1 MYLKYLFSKFEEKKI
16 LNKIQLILIF
26 ITISSFLFG
35 FFIRENSAGA
45 GGFGGD
51 FKHVWKNLNTFKK
64 NTIVEAIKI
73 TAKPDS
79 PLDNENYFQGTRPP
93 LIYILQSMNPLIDSQ
108 KSFFINV
115 FFLSIL
121 CFLFFLLVINKI
133 YSDQDKY
140 TVVLISS
147 LLLTSPYF
155 RTSAF
160 WALEENYAIFST
172 IITSYFLIKFN
183 KLEKEIDSKKVHL
196 LLCIIFFSSLA
207 VYFDQKF
214 LIIPLICFF
223 EILMS
228 KSDIKIKF
236 FSFFLYALFSIPMLL
251 LIKMW
256 GNIMPANDAI
266 RREAIKS
273 FHPENIS
280 YATMLIGFYLF
291 PFIVLQKNKI
301 FKYIFN
307 HKKNIFF
314 LIFIIFLIFNLIFF
328 IFFYDLKNEINL
340 GKGIFYKV
348 SLILFES
355 IYFRKIFLILCFI
368 FGAIISYIFINKNY
382 RNFLIIFY
390 LITLSFFIWPYFQEY
405 LDPIIILLILL
416 FSTKK
421 IILNKKDTI
430 LISLYFL
437 TFLTF
442 SNIYYYIQ

>member
-1 MYLKYLFSKFEEKKI
+1 MYLKNLFAKFENKKF
-16 LNKIQLILIF
+16 LNKIQLALIF
-26 ITISSFLFG
+26 VIISSFLFG

-45 GGFGGD
+45 GGFNGD
-51 FKHVWKNLNTFKK
+51 FQHVWKNLNTFKK
-64 NTIVEAIKI
+64 NTIIDAIKI

-93 LIYILQSMNPLIDSQ
+93 LIYIIQSLNPLIGSQ
-108 KSFFINV
+108 ESFFINV

-121 CFLFFLLVINKI
+121 CFLFFLLIINKI

-140 TVVLISS
+140 TVALISS

-160 WALEENYAIFST
+160 WALEENYAIFTT

-183 KLEKEIDSKKVHL
+183 KLEKNNDLKKIL
-196 LLCIIFFSSLA
+196 LILCIIFFSSLT

-223 EILMS
+223 EILIS

-256 GNIMPANDAI
+256 GNIMPTNDAL
-266 RREAIKS
+266 RREAVTS

-280 YATMLIGFYLF
+280 YSAMLIGFYLF
-291 PFIVLQKNKI
+291 PFIILQKNKI
-301 FKYIFN
+301 LKYIYSN
-307 HKKNIFF
+307 NKNIFF
-314 LIFIIFLIFNLIFF
+314 LFFLTFNLIFF
-328 IFFYDLKNEINL
+328 IFFYNLENEINL
-340 GKGIFYKV
+340 GKGIFYKA

-355 IYFRKIFLILCFI
+355 IYFRKIFLIFCFI
-368 FGAIISYIFINKNY
+368 FGTIFLFILINKNY

-405 LDPIIILLILL
+405 LDPILILLILL

-421 IILNKKDTI
+421 IIISKKKSI
-430 LISLYFL
+430 FISLYFL
-437 TFLTF
+437 TFLIF
-442 SNIYYYIQ
+442 SNIYYYAH

>member
-1 MYLKYLFSKFEEKKI
+1 MYLKNLFEKFEKKKF
-16 LNKIQLILIF
+16 LNKIQLTLIF
-26 ITISSFLFG
+26 VIISSFLFG

-45 GGFGGD
+45 GGFNGD
-51 FKHVWKNLNTFKK
+51 FQHVWKNLNTFKK
-64 NTIVEAIKI
+64 NTIIDAIKI

-79 PLDNENYFQGTRPP
+79 PLDNDNYFQGTRPP
-93 LIYILQSMNPLIDSQ
+93 IIYIMQSINPLIFSQ
-108 KSFFINV
+108 KSFFVNV
-115 FFLSIL
+115 FFLSLL

-140 TVVLISS
+140 TVVLIAS

-160 WALEENYAIFST
+160 WALEENYAIFTT

-183 KLEKEIDSKKVHL
+183 KLDKNNDLKKIHL
-196 LLCIIFFSSLA
+196 ILCIIFFSSLT

-214 LIIPLICFF
+214 IIIPLICFF

-228 KSDIKIKF
+228 KSDIKIKIL
-236 FSFFLYALFSIPMLL
+236 SFFLYTIFSIPMLL

-256 GNIMPANDAI
+256 GNIMPTNDAL
-266 RREAIKS
+266 RRETITS

-280 YATMLIGFYLF
+280 YSAMLIGFYLF
-291 PFIVLQKNKI
+291 PFIILQKNKI
-301 FKYIFN
+301 LKYIQSN
-307 HKKNIFF
+307 NKDIFF
-314 LIFIIFLIFNLIFF
+314 LFFLAFNLIFF
-328 IFFYDLKNEINL
+328 IFFYNFENEINL
-340 GKGIFYKV
+340 GKGIFYKA

-368 FGAIISYIFINKNY
+368 FGTIFLFIFINKNY

-390 LITLSFFIWPYFQEY
+390 LLLLSFFIWPYFQEY
-405 LDPIIILLILL
+405 LDPILILLILL

-421 IILNKKDTI
+421 IIISKKKSI

-437 TFLTF
+437 TFLIF
-442 SNIYYYIQ
+442 SNIYYYTR

>member
-1 MYLKYLFSKFEEKKI
+1 MYLKNLFAKFENKKL
-16 LNKIQLILIF
+16 LNKIQLALVFVI
-26 ITISSFLFG
+26 ISSFLFG

-45 GGFGGD
+45 GGFDGD
-51 FKHVWKNLNTFKK
+51 FQHVWKNLNTFKK
-64 NTIVEAIKI
+64 NTIIDSIKI

-93 LIYILQSMNPLIDSQ
+93 LIYILQSLNPLIESQ

-121 CFLFFLLVINKI
+121 CFLFFLLIINKI
-133 YSDQDKY
+133 YYDQDKY

-160 WALEENYAIFST
+160 WALEENYAIFTT

-183 KLEKEIDSKKVHL
+183 KLEKNNDQKKIL
-196 LLCIIFFSSLA
+196 LILCIIFFSSLT

-214 LIIPLICFF
+214 LIIPLLCFF
-223 EILMS
+223 EILTS
-228 KSDIKIKF
+228 KSDIKIKI

-256 GNIMPANDAI
+256 GNIMPTNDAI

-273 FHPENIS
+273 FHPENIL

-301 FKYIFN
+301 FKYMFN

-314 LIFIIFLIFNLIFF
+314 LIFLIFSLISF

-355 IYFRKIFLILCFI
+355 TYFRKIFLILCFI
-368 FGAIISYIFINKNY
+368 FGAIILYIFINKNY

-421 IILNKKDTI
+421 IILNKKDSI

>member
-1 MYLKYLFSKFEEKKI
+1 MYLKNLFAKFENKKF
-16 LNKIQLILIF
+16 LNKIQLAIVSVI
-26 ITISSFLFG
+26 ISSFLFG

-45 GGFGGD
+45 GGFNGD
-51 FKHVWKNLNTFKK
+51 FQHVWKNLNTFKK
-64 NTIVEAIKI
+64 NTIIDAIKI

-93 LIYILQSMNPLIDSQ
+93 LIYILQSLNPLIDSQ

-121 CFLFFLLVINKI
+121 CFFFFLLVINKI

-160 WALEENYAIFST
+160 WALEENYAIFAT

-183 KLEKEIDSKKVHL
+183 KFEKAINPKKVYL
-196 LLCIIFFSSLA
+196 LLCVIFFSSLT

-256 GNIMPANDAI
+256 GNIMPANDAL
-266 RREAIKS
+266 RREVITS

-291 PFIVLQKNKI
+291 PFIILKKNKI

-314 LIFIIFLIFNLIFF
+314 SIFLIINLIFF
-328 IFFYDLKNEINL
+328 IIFYDLKNEINL
-340 GKGIFYKV
+340 GKGIFYKI

-368 FGAIISYIFINKNY
+368 FGAIILYIFININY
-382 RNFLIIFY
+382 RNFFIIFY

-421 IILNKKDTI
+421 IILNKKDSI

-437 TFLTF
+437 IFLTF

>member
-1 MYLKYLFSKFEEKKI
+1 MKKKKF

-26 ITISSFLFG
+26 VIISSFLFG

-45 GGFGGD
+45 GGFNGD
-51 FKHVWKNLNTFKK
+51 FQHVWKNLNTFKK
-64 NTIVEAIKI
+64 NTIIDAIKI
-73 TAKPDS
+73 TSKPDS
-79 PLDNENYFQGTRPP
+79 PLDNDNYFQGTRPP
-93 LIYILQSMNPLIDSQ
+93 IIYIMQSINPLIFSQ
-108 KSFFINV
+108 KSFFVNV
-115 FFLSIL
+115 FFLSLL

-140 TVVLISS
+140 TTVLISS

-160 WALEENYAIFST
+160 WALEENYAIFTT

-183 KLEKEIDSKKVHL
+183 KLDKNNDLKKIHL
-196 LLCIIFFSSLA
+196 ILCIIFFSSLT

-214 LIIPLICFF
+214 IIIPLICFF

-228 KSDIKIKF
+228 KSDIKIKIL
-236 FSFFLYALFSIPMLL
+236 SFFLYIIFSIPMLL

-256 GNIMPANDAI
+256 GNIMPTNDAL
-266 RREAIKS
+266 RRETITS

-280 YATMLIGFYLF
+280 YSAMLIGFYLF
-291 PFIVLQKNKI
+291 PFIILQKNKI
-301 FKYIFN
+301 LKYIQSN
-307 HKKNIFF
+307 NKDIFF
-314 LIFIIFLIFNLIFF
+314 LFFLAFNLIFF
-328 IFFYDLKNEINL
+328 IFFYNFENEINL
-340 GKGIFYKV
+340 GKGIFYKA

-368 FGAIISYIFINKNY
+368 SGTIFLFIFINKNY

-390 LITLSFFIWPYFQEY
+390 LLLLSFFIWPYFQEY
-405 LDPIIILLILL
+405 LDPILILLILL

-421 IILNKKDTI
+421 IIISKKKSI

-437 TFLTF
+437 TFLIF
-442 SNIYYYIQ
+442 SNIYYYTR